1 MEGGLVSRS
10 VELCV
15 PGERDSK
22 LASAGEDLPLVS
34 PLLPRD
40 VMDTD
45 SPVIQL
51 DTGRTNGS
59 QTKDTETVSLLG
71 ERELWDLTTFLIEG
85 VVLPILAV
93 SGILGKEYYFTPINM

>member
-1 MEGGLVSRS
+1 MQ
-10 VELCV
+10 
-15 PGERDSK
+15 
-22 LASAGEDLPLVS
+22 
-34 PLLPRD
+34 PRD

-85 VVLPILAV
+85 VVLPILALC
-93 SGILGKEYYFTPINM
+93 GILGKEYCLTVSVCSAARLIISFLNILLYINKIPSSSYSSS